1 MTPDRIAAASLTI
14 ARITPKTQW
23 AFVELKM
30 SSGLSGIGEA
40 TAQGRERAL
49 AASFPGI
56 ADSLIGMPEATL
68 RQTIQR
74 MELPSLT
81 EAAIASALDQASWD
95 ISGKRQGLSIAA
107 TAGSQSRTHAG
118 VYANI
123 NRRTLDRSPAGFAA
137 SATDALSAGHEA
149 VKIAPFD
156 EVTVKDAR
164 LAEARTAIGA
174 GLARVRAVRELI
186 GDRRLMVDCHWRFSP
201 DTARYVVDAAA
212 ELGLHWVECPLT
224 ETEDHLKELRSL
236 RSRANKRG
244 VLLAGCEEMVR
255 CAGFAPFIE
264 AEIYDVIMPDVKY
277 AGGIE
282 EMLAIAELAEKHSV
296 QLSLHNPSGPICHAV
311 SLQFIA
317 MLEKPDL
324 LEMQFDETPLFD
336 ELLLEPG
343 LPPVAS
349 GRAAL
354 PSVLGCGVALSPT
367 KLQSLAVSP

>member
-1 MTPDRIAAASLTI
+1 MTPDRIAAVSLTI

-23 AFVELKM
+23 AFVELEM
-30 SSGLSGIGEA
+30 SSGLRGIGEA
-40 TAQGRERAL
+40 TELGRERAL
-49 AASFPGI
+49 AESFPGI
-56 ADSLIGMPEATL
+56 ANSLIGMPEAML
-68 RQTIQR
+68 RQTIGQ

-95 ISGKRQGLSIAA
+95 ISGKRQGTSIAA
-107 TAGSQSRTHAG
+107 AAGSQRRTHVG

-123 NRRTLDRSPAGFAA
+123 NRRTSDRSPAGFAA
-137 SATDALSAGHEA
+137 SALDAIMAGHEA

-156 EVTVKDAR
+156 EVTRRDAT
-164 LAEARTAIGA
+164 LADARTAIYG
-174 GLARVRAVRELI
+174 GLARVRAVRQAI
-186 GDRRLMVDCHWRFSP
+186 GDRRLMVDCHWRFNP

-212 ELGLHWVECPLT
+212 ELGLHWVECPLS

-236 RSRANKRG
+236 RSRANKQG
-244 VLLAGCEEMVR
+244 VLLAGCEEMIR
-255 CAGFAPFIE
+255 RKGFAPFLA
-264 AEIYDVIMPDVKY
+264 AETYDVVMPDVKY

-282 EMLAIAELAEKHSV
+282 EMLAIAELAERHSV
-296 QLSLHNPSGPICHAV
+296 QLSLHNPSGPICHAI

-349 GRAAL
+349 GGATL
-354 PSVLGCGVALSPT
+354 PSVSGCGVALSPT
-367 KLQSLAVSP
+367 KLRSLAVSQ